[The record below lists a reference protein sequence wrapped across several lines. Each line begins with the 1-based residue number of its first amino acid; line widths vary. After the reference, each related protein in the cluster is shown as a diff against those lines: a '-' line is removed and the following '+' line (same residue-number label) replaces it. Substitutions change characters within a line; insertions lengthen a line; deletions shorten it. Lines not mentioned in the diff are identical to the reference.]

1 MKTKFYYFILAVIS
15 AVLLIGCQEKEMP
28 WEKAQKDVNGT
39 EWSAIGDDTVYSLKF
54 ENGTYAIKYTSTSN
68 SGTIRGN
75 YTQNGTKIQ
84 FEKKTMVT
92 WGFFFIET
100 GEIQTNRMKVPLYN
114 DNYWSDKE
122 YKETLD
128 FILLI

>member
-1 MKTKFYYFILAVIS
+1 MKTKLFHLIITLVSAILIT
-15 AVLLIGCQEKEMP
+15 GCQEEEMP
-28 WEKAQKDVNGT
+28 WEKAQRDVNGT
-39 EWSAIGDDTVYSLKF
+39 EWSAIGDDTVYSMKF
-54 ENGTYAIKYTSTSN
+54 ENGIYTIKYTNTSG

-84 FEKKTMVT
+84 FEKKIMVT

-122 YKETLD
+122 YRETLD

>member
-1 MKTKFYYFILAVIS
+1 MRNKFTSICF
-15 AVLLIGCQEKEMP
+15 AVLFVFLFSSCAEEEMP

-122 YKETLD
+122 YRETLD